1 MYNGFIDR
9 RKLTQLYFAFLFSF
23 VHTNG
28 SGRIPCLSFTRQ
40 QWTLPMHHILK
51 YDMIPL
57 NKGNGYSAF
66 DGIFIVPTSGT
77 YVFTW
82 SIMCDVHGSLHT
94 ELMRNAE
101 IIGTRFADSFR
112 ASVWD
117 FATGIVVVDVNQN
130 DHLYVRLGETSIGI
144 VRSITKVKLP
154 FLI

>member
-1 MYNGFIDR
+1 MGVV
-9 RKLTQLYFAFLFSF
+9 AFHAYLS
-23 VHTNG
+23 HDS
-28 SGRIPCLSFTRQ
+28 SGP
-40 QWTLPMHHILK
+40 LPMHHILK

-57 NKGNGYSAF
+57 NKGNGYNAF

-82 SIMCDVHGSLHT
+82 SIMCDVHGSLYT

-117 FATGIVVVDVNQN
+117 FATGIVVADVNQG
-130 DHLYVRLGETSIGI
+130 DHLYVRLEETSIGI
-144 VRSITKVKLP
+144 VRSITKSKTTFSGWL
-154 FLI
+154 LS